1 MKLAYSELIDVLT
14 LKHTH
19 LSTLVIENQ
28 RLFSTFVRELSQQI
42 DGGTQKFTLSENE
55 KIINLAQS
63 MEIVINPLAIEINSR
78 KLQTKLFEV
87 LNATAYNEN
96 YFLDTMELRQKL
108 VAYGYKLLQSENLPL
123 VLNEDFK
130 HSELFKALD
139 IRFESFTDDI
149 PLALANYIDVH
160 RNFLNIK
167 VLVLV
172 NIKSYV
178 SEEELLL
185 LFKQASLRNLNL
197 LLIESSVRDSLK
209 DEHVTIIDSDLC
221 VVKKDF

>member
-1 MKLAYSELIDVLT
+1 MKLAYSELIDVFT

-19 LSTLVIENQ
+19 LSTLVIENP
-28 RLFSTFVRELSQQI
+28 RLFSTFVSELSQQI
-42 DGGTQKFTLSENE
+42 DGGIQKFTLSENE
-55 KIINLAQS
+55 KIINLAQN
-63 MEIVINPLAIEINSR
+63 MEIIINPLAIEINSR

-87 LNATAYNEN
+87 LNATSNNED

-123 VLNEDFK
+123 VLNEEFK
-130 HSELFKALD
+130 LSELFKVLD
-139 IRFESFTDDI
+139 IKFENCTDDI
-149 PLALANYIDVH
+149 PLNLANYIDVH
-160 RNFLNIK
+160 RKFLNIK

-172 NIKSYV
+172 NIKSYI
-178 SEEELLL
+178 SEDELLL
-185 LFKQASLRNLNL
+185 LFKQASMRNLCL
-197 LLIESSVRDSLK
+197 LLIESNNRPTLI